1 MKRSYLRF
9 FLILSCFLMFFCKV
23 GDWHGKHSKNPV
35 ISTLF
40 NQRMLLLVKGT
51 YATDNPIGFEAYSG
65 GTGQL
70 YQDTSGEGADPAFG
84 LDGVPLAQNLP
95 IFIDIGEIR
104 LSTKYQEGAFDLS
117 LVKNVKD
124 TKSLWDEIAPNRQ
137 VFCTIPYTTNSNS
150 CRLNDGE
157 FKAIQFFNG
166 EGVAYPSNDPTS
178 ATDWGAFG
186 NGPVQFYYTGLYLRS
201 LVTAWA
207 TEPGLTFSNLTLFD
221 DYRVPGINI
230 VPRLSYKPGADATTK
245 SVFPP
250 LVFPVLY
257 KAEKG
262 DQDML
267 IYPGFD
273 PYILEVRI
281 NLKENLMIHSY
292 VSSIGGVRTLVGI
305 SDWKPDSDHKG
316 ESDMGGGLLVRSRI
330 IRPEKASSL
339 TVLGGTTSTTHY
351 YSVYRLSESEI
362 DTKLPLMASPVQ
374 GVSTKMKYIHSG
386 DYRLRCMGDLAKVDG
401 YPETVVRE
409 TVFTVPEN
417 APHSEVQVNL
427 TCP

>member
-1 MKRSYLRF
+1 
-9 FLILSCFLMFFCKV
+9 MF
-23 GDWHGKHSKNPV
+23 
-35 ISTLF
+35 
-40 NQRMLLLVKGT
+40 
-51 YATDNPIGFEAYSG
+51 DN
-65 GTGQL
+65 
-70 YQDTSGEGADPAFG
+70 
-84 LDGVPLAQNLP
+84 
-95 IFIDIGEIR
+95 
-104 LSTKYQEGAFDLS
+104 
-117 LVKNVKD
+117 
-124 TKSLWDEIAPNRQ
+124 
-137 VFCTIPYTTNSNS
+137 
-150 CRLNDGE
+150 
-157 FKAIQFFNG
+157 
-166 EGVAYPSNDPTS
+166 
-178 ATDWGAFG
+178 
-186 NGPVQFYYTGLYLRS
+186 
-201 LVTAWA
+201 
-207 TEPGLTFSNLTLFD
+207 
-221 DYRVPGINI
+221 YRVPGINI

>member
-1 MKRSYLRF
+1 MKRSYA
-9 FLILSCFLMFFCKV
+9 LILSSFLMFFCKV
-23 GDWHGKHSKNPV
+23 GNWHGNGTKNAV

-70 YQDTSGEGADPAFG
+70 YQDTSGEGFDPTLG
-84 LDGVPLAQNLP
+84 LAGVPLAQNLP

-104 LSTKYQEGAFDLS
+104 MSTKYQEGTFDLS
-117 LVKNVKD
+117 LIKNVKD
-124 TKSLWDEIAPNRQ
+124 TKKFWDEVAPNRQ

-157 FKAIQFFNG
+157 IKAIQFFNG

-221 DYRVPGINI
+221 NYRVPGINI
-230 VPRLSYKPGADATTK
+230 VPRLSYRPGADSTTK

-250 LVFPVLY
+250 LVFPTLY
-257 KAEKG
+257 KAENG

-267 IYPGFD
+267 VYPGFD

-305 SDWKPDSDHKG
+305 SDWNSDHKG

-330 IRPEKASSL
+330 IRPEIASSL
-339 TVLGGTTSTTHY
+339 TVFGGTASTTHY
-351 YSVYRLSESEI
+351 YSVYRVSEGDI

-374 GVSTKMKYIHSG
+374 GASTKMKYIHPG
-386 DYRLRCMGDLAKVDG
+386 EYRLRCVGDLARVDG

-417 APHSEVQVNL
+417 APRSEVQVNL
-427 TCP
+427 SCP